1 MVTLVYHG
9 GKCLIHCSCL
19 VGSFYFSLIYLE
31 WMVFFS
37 RFFKQM
43 SFLTKMRYE
52 FEVFLVW
59 ICLVSNRVYSI
70 LVQTFEKIK
79 ICLSWM
85 TSTFDT
91 AFSKTGCC
99 QSYNLFP
106 KSCLGLSFFML
117 VGNSP
122 WLSSATQR
130 NWLFFEIQK
139 DTFGNMVYYQL
150 YSFNFS

>member
-99 QSYNLFP
+99 QSCNLFSP
-106 KSCLGLSFFML
+106 FML
-117 VGNSP
+117 EVKFHYAVGK
-122 WLSSATQR
+122 LTLTELCYSAELNILR
-130 NWLFFEIQK
+130 NAKKYFWKYSILPTLF
-139 DTFGNMVYYQL
+139 L
-150 YSFNFS
+150 